1 MDRISNSL
9 IKLLLML
16 LFINNGSSVAECR
29 KSSCGPNQ
37 PHIRFPFQLVKGSQD
52 RCSYPEFCLHC
63 TENNKTM
70 LFLPSTSGPIKF
82 FVDDISYE
90 PQFMSISDPDNCL
103 PKMFLDLK
111 LNRSSFLPYQFF
123 SSERPIAFFDCSSVR
138 KRHLRNLVMPL
149 QERQDIIACPI
160 YASVSFQ
167 SVLQLDLVSCTKIF
181 EANTSINGIGMTH
194 YQIYLSWSKPNCTV
208 CEIKGMKCRW
218 SNNGTKGDIE
228 CFDHKRNTIHIPK
241 FLIFSA
247 IGNIVEIISIS
258 NYFFCIFIYIWQ
270 EKSKQLIC
278 RFNYIGAGHRCNYKD
293 LYALQGKKRRS
304 G

>member
-1 MDRISNSL
+1 MDRISKSL

-16 LFINNGSSVAECR
+16 LFINNGSSIAECR

-63 TENNKTM
+63 TENKKTL
-70 LFLPSTSGPIKF
+70 LFLPSPSGPIKF

-228 CFDHKRNTIHIPK
+228 CFDYKRNTIHIPK

-278 RFNYIGAGHRCNYKD
+278 RFNYIGAGHRCNY
-293 LYALQGKKRRS
+293 
-304 G
+304 